1 MKKYYSAFIIVS
13 GLMSFQAQ
21 VNIGGTSMSSPSV
34 SLEFGTGNKGIV
46 LPYVTSASDVVTAGV
61 VDGTFIFDSTD
72 KKVKLRT
79 NGQWFDFTNDETG
92 NVNVSIQTTKIEN
105 LNAKA
110 VIGSN
115 PSSDTT
121 PGILVLSDTNKA
133 MILPK
138 VASPHLSIVNP
149 APGMMVYDTVARQL
163 AVYNGSVWS
172 FWKPN

>member
-1 MKKYYSAFIIVS
+1 MKKYYSAFIIVF

-21 VNIGGTSMSSPSV
+21 VNIGGTSISSPSA
-34 SLEFGTGNKGIV
+34 SLEFGIGNKGIV
-46 LPYVTSASDVVTAGV
+46 LPYVTSASDVVAAGV

-79 NGQWFDFTNDETG
+79 NGQWFDFTKDETG
-92 NVNVSIQTTKIEN
+92 SVNVSIQTTKAEN
-105 LNAKA
+105 VNAKA

-115 PSSDTT
+115 ANNDIT

-138 VASPHLSIVNP
+138 VASPHLNIVNP
-149 APGMMVYDTVARQL
+149 APGMMVYDTSAHQL
-163 AVYNGSVWS
+163 AVYNGSVWT
-172 FWKPN
+172 FWRP

>member
-1 MKKYYSAFIIVS
+1 MKKYYSAFIIVF
-13 GLMSFQAQ
+13 GLMSFKAQ
-21 VNIGGTSMSSPSV
+21 VNIGGTSMSSPSA
-34 SLEFGTGNKGIV
+34 SLEFGSGNKGIV

-92 NVNVSIQTTKIEN
+92 NVDVNIQTAKTEN
-105 LNAKA
+105 VNAKA

-115 PSSDTT
+115 ANNDTT

-138 VASPHLSIVNP
+138 VASPHLNIVNP
-149 APGMMVYDTVARQL
+149 ASGMMVYDTSAHQL
-163 AVYNGSVWS
+163 AVYNGSVWT
-172 FWKPN
+172 FWRP

>member
-1 MKKYYSAFIIVS
+1 MKKYYSAFIIVF

-21 VNIGGTSMSSPSV
+21 VNIGGTSISSPSA
-34 SLEFGTGNKGIV
+34 SLEFGIGNKGIV
-46 LPYVTSASDVVTAGV
+46 LPYVTSASDVVAAGV

-79 NGQWFDFTNDETG
+79 NGQWFDFTKDETG
-92 NVNVSIQTTKIEN
+92 SVNVSIQTTKAEN
-105 LNAKA
+105 VNAKA

-115 PSSDTT
+115 ANNDTT

-138 VASPHLSIVNP
+138 VASPHLNIVNP
-149 APGMMVYDTVARQL
+149 ASGMMVYDTSAHQL
-163 AVYNGSVWS
+163 AVYNGSVWT
-172 FWKPN
+172 FWRP

>member
-1 MKKYYSAFIIVS
+1 MKKYYSAFIIVF
-13 GLMSFQAQ
+13 GLMSFKAQ
-21 VNIGGTSMSSPSV
+21 VNIGGTSMSSPSA
-34 SLEFGTGNKGIV
+34 SLEFGAGNKGIV

-92 NVNVSIQTTKIEN
+92 KVDVSIQTAKTEN
-105 LNAKA
+105 VNAKA
-110 VIGSN
+110 VIGANGST
-115 PSSDTT
+115 DTT

-133 MILPK
+133 MVLPK
-138 VASPHLSIVNP
+138 VASPHLNIVKP
-149 APGMMVYDTVARQL
+149 APGMIVYDTAAHQL

-172 FWKPN
+172 FWKP

>member
-1 MKKYYSAFIIVS
+1 
-13 GLMSFQAQ
+13 
-21 VNIGGTSMSSPSV
+21 MSSPSA
-34 SLEFGTGNKGIV
+34 SLEFGSGNKGIV

-79 NGQWFDFTNDETG
+79 NGQWFDFTKDETG
-92 NVNVSIQTTKIEN
+92 SVNVSIQTTKAEN
-105 LNAKA
+105 VNAKA

-115 PSSDTT
+115 ANNDTT

-138 VASPHLSIVNP
+138 VASPHLNIVKP
-149 APGMMVYDTVARQL
+149 ASGMMVYDTSAHQL
-163 AVYNGSVWS
+163 AVYNGSVWT
-172 FWKPN
+172 FWRP

>member
-1 MKKYYSAFIIVS
+1 
-13 GLMSFQAQ
+13 
-21 VNIGGTSMSSPSV
+21 MSSTSA
-34 SLEFGTGNKGIV
+34 SLEFGTGNKGII

-92 NVNVSIQTTKIEN
+92 NVNVAIQTTKTEN
-105 LNAKA
+105 ANAKA

-115 PSSDTT
+115 PSTDIT

-138 VASPHLSIVNP
+138 VASPHLNIINP
-149 APGMMVYDTVARQL
+149 APGMMVYDTAAHQL

-172 FWKPN
+172 FWKP

>member
-1 MKKYYSAFIIVS
+1 
-13 GLMSFQAQ
+13 
-21 VNIGGTSMSSPSV
+21 MSSTSA
-34 SLEFGTGNKGIV
+34 SLEFGTGNKGII

-92 NVNVSIQTTKIEN
+92 NVNVAIQTTKTEN
-105 LNAKA
+105 ANAKA

-115 PSSDTT
+115 PSTDIT

-138 VASPHLSIVNP
+138 VASPHLNIVNP
-149 APGMMVYDTVARQL
+149 APGMMVYDTAAHQL

-172 FWKPN
+172 FWKP